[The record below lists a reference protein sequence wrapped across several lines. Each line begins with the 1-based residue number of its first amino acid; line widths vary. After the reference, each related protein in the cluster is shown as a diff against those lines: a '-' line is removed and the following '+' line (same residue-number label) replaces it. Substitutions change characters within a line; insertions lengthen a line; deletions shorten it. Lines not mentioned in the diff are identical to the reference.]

1 MVSTQK
7 LISVIVNTFGN
18 ENVGGKL
25 IQLGPVSPL
34 LQKLE
39 YGGVPPHKIAVTSTE
54 SSSLHLDDKSKSAD
68 FEEWDSLGQ
77 LAIITSLDK
86 KFKGKLNLNDISEAD
101 DLKKI
106 STFLKKKKVLI

>member
-1 MVSTQK
+1 MKIQK
-7 LISVIVNTFGN
+7 KDLLNLISKALSISV
-18 ENVGGKL
+18 K
-25 IQLGPVSPL
+25 
-34 LQKLE
+34 
-39 YGGVPPHKIAVTSTE
+39 KIN
-54 SSSLHLDDKSKSAD
+54 DKSKSAD

>member
-1 MVSTQK
+1 MKIQK
-7 LISVIVNTFGN
+7 KDLLNLISKALSISV
-18 ENVGGKL
+18 K
-25 IQLGPVSPL
+25 
-34 LQKLE
+34 
-39 YGGVPPHKIAVTSTE
+39 KIN
-54 SSSLHLDDKSKSAD
+54 DKSKSAD

-101 DLKKI
+101 DVKKI

>member
-1 MVSTQK
+1 MKIQK
-7 LISVIVNTFGN
+7 KNLLNLISKAL
-18 ENVGGKL
+18 NVSVK
-25 IQLGPVSPL
+25 
-34 LQKLE
+34 
-39 YGGVPPHKIAVTSTE
+39 KIN
-54 SSSLHLDDKSKSAD
+54 DKSKSAD

-101 DLKKI
+101 DVKKI